1 MLVVS
6 SVIFDRQRPAYG
18 KPRITRRRVG
28 AGLACLVLAGP
39 AGTAGARPGPAAPD
53 GLARGETGR
62 VSAIRDG
69 GTIDL
74 EDGTT
79 VRLAGIQTPEPA
91 RGDRPA
97 WPLATEAATAVGHA
111 LLGNDVTLWHPED
124 REDRWGRSLAH
135 VVRDDGLWMQGAL
148 LMAGLARVYTQPR
161 TATGARLMLDLERT
175 ARAARSGIWRKRFYR
190 VRNPA
195 ETWGDLDSVQVVE
208 GRVVDAAVVRGTAYL
223 NFGPDWRR
231 DFTFRARPD
240 VRQVFARAGIDLAD
254 LTGRRVRGRG
264 WVFPLNG
271 PMIDLTHPEGLEVLE
286 E

>member
-6 SVIFDRQRPAYG
+6 DVIFDRQRLDHG

-39 AGTAGARPGPAAPD
+39 ATAAGARPGPAAPD
-53 GLARGETGR
+53 GLDRGKAGR

-69 GTIDL
+69 GTIGL

-79 VRLAGIQTPEPA
+79 VRLAGIQTPEAA

-97 WPLATEAATAVGHA
+97 WPLATEAATAVGQA
-111 LLGNDVTLWHPED
+111 LLGNDVTLWHPDD

-175 ARAARSGIWRKRFYR
+175 ARAARLGIWRQRFYR

-195 ETWGDLDSVQVVE
+195 ETWGDLDSVQIVE

-223 NFGPDWRR
+223 NFGADWRR
-231 DFTFRARPD
+231 DFTFRAKPD
-240 VRQVFARAGIDLAD
+240 VRRAFARAGIDLAD
-254 LTGRRVRGRG
+254 LTGQRVRGRG